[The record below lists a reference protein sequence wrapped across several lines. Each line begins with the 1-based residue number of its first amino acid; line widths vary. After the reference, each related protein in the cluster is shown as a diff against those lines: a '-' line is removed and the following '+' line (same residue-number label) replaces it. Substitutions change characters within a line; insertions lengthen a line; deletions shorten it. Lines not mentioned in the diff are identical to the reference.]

1 MEVEPRVAQQPAV
14 DLGRLVGRDVVDDE
28 MDVEVFGHA
37 AIDRFKKR
45 RNSTARWRSV
55 MSAMTCPEATSR
67 AA

>member
-1 MEVEPRVAQQPAV
+1 M
-14 DLGRLVGRDVVDDE
+14 DLGCLVGRDVVDDE

-37 AIDRFKKR
+37 AVDEVQEAPELDG
-45 RNSTARWRSV
+45 TVRSV